1 MEYAWFTED
10 LFPVDRITE
19 YGAGPSSVLRRIACH
34 NMYPYLIFPF
44 SARFLL
50 SLTRHIRFE
59 SLHIIK
65 GDCRMKVWDAHEKCP
80 KQFHEEY
87 S

>member
-10 LFPVDRITE
+10 WFPVDRITE

-34 NMYPYLIFPF
+34 NMYPYQMFPF

-50 SLTRHIRFE
+50 SLT
-59 SLHIIK
+59 
-65 GDCRMKVWDAHEKCP
+65 
-80 KQFHEEY
+80 
-87 S
+87 